1 MYLAIDYGRKR
12 IGLALGEMMPKGAGV
27 IKNGGSLSEIASLIS
42 EKIKEHQVQGVVIGI
57 PIRSGG
63 EEGELGGE
71 IRELSDLIEKDTGL
85 PVYLEEEQFTS
96 NEASAILHD
105 KKDIKKGDID
115 EMAAVLILEQFL
127 NDQITNGQRKS

>member
-12 IGLALGEMMPKGAGV
+12 IGLALGQMIPKGAGV
-27 IKNGGSLSEIASLIS
+27 IENKGSLSEIASLIS
-42 EKIKEHQVQGVVIGI
+42 EKIKEHQVSGIVIGI

-63 EEGELGGE
+63 EEGELGEE
-71 IRELSDLIEKDTGL
+71 IRELSDLIKKDTGF

-96 NEASAILHD
+96 SEASAILHD

-127 NDQITNGQRKS
+127 NDNNANLS

>member
-12 IGLALGEMMPKGAGV
+12 IGLALGEMIPKGAGV
-27 IKNGGSLSEIASLIS
+27 IENKGSLSEIASLIS
-42 EKIKEHQVQGVVIGI
+42 EKIKEHQVSGIVIGI

-96 NEASAILHD
+96 SEASAILHD

>member
-1 MYLAIDYGRKR
+1 MYLGIDYGRKR
-12 IGLALGEMMPKGAGV
+12 IGLALGKMMPNGAGV
-27 IKNGGSLSEIASLIS
+27 IENRGSLSEIASLIS
-42 EKIKEHQVQGVVIGI
+42 EKIKEHRVSGVVIGI

-71 IRELSDLIEKDTGL
+71 IRELSDLIKKYTGL

-96 NEASAILHD
+96 SEASAILHN

-127 NDQITNGQRKS
+127 NNRTRNG